1 MMICLWGMNE
11 IQNAKICTRSDHDE
25 QIAVLMCFLL
35 NLVRISQFFGDYLS
49 ASFIVPLRLSNDP
62 MTLVML
68 TVQLPKR
75 AEELCYWAEDLDMA
89 LVTSFGYRNLGGGLL
104 TVQCVSAIIVYIYIY
119 LDI

>member
-25 QIAVLMCFLL
+25 QIAVLMFFFW
-35 NLVRISQFFGDYLS
+35 NHMRIIGDYLS

-68 TVQLPKR
+68 TVQLPTR

-104 TVQCVSAIIVYIYIY
+104 TVQCVFAIIVYIY
-119 LDI
+119 